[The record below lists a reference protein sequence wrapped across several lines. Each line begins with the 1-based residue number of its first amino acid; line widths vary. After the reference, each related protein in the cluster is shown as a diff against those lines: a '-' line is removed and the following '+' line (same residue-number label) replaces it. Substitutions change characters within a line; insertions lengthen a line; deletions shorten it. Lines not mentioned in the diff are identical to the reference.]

1 MDKFKF
7 GALNTNNEDIKYEYN
22 DSWYVEEYP
31 NFKRMVIAPKENQI
45 DLMLEVAKSFE
56 LPLAILY
63 VLVVPRL
70 DTNEPGRYQC
80 PARLAYRDIEIFF
93 NKFKEFFETDG
104 RHHLWICSANNKG
117 IKQLLVYDRHN
128 IIYVYDDI
136 NKITDMLEKKNFK
149 KAEIKLPFPH
159 MHMYNS
165 ENDIFEK
172 EIMEYWD
179 WIYSP
184 LKEDDE
190 NTN

>member
-7 GALNTNNEDIKYEYN
+7 GALNRNNEDIKYEYN

-31 NFKRMVIAPKENQI
+31 NFKRIVIAPKENQI
-45 DLMLEVAKSFE
+45 DLMLEIAKSFE

-63 VLVVPRL
+63 VLVVPRV

-80 PARLAYRDIEIFF
+80 PYHLPYKDVDIFF
-93 NKFKEFFETDG
+93 NKFRKFFETDG
-104 RHHLWICSANNKG
+104 RHHLWICSANKKG

-128 IIYVYDDI
+128 VIYVYDDI
-136 NKITDMLEKKNFK
+136 NKITDMLEEKNFK
-149 KAEIKLPFPH
+149 KAVNKLPFPH
-159 MHMYNS
+159 MHMYNP

-184 LKEDDE
+184 LREDDKNNE
-190 NTN
+190 